1 MKEQTDPHQIDW
13 EEDQEAKKKKMLEDI
28 EMEKDIT
35 AVSIKKVK
43 NFEGVKVKK
52 EENLKD
58 METEKGMEE
67 VVDAAVDS
75 MTKIGKGAVTEE
87 ISEDT
92 EREI

>member
-75 MTKIGKGAVTEE
+75 MTKIGKEAVIEE